1 MNKDQNKF
9 HIQNWIIAILG
20 LALIAIGAM
29 NGSDNNK
36 GEEIKLGASITAISL
51 AKELCETNEELN
63 KVSYVYLKSSEV
75 IKAFVV
81 AYRDKDVKDL
91 SLLVSELQIALEDKF
106 VEDGLTPDVPT
117 TAVLTYIIAKIPEP
131 DSDINMWLDKLSYL
145 AEGLYYASEEL
156 NKKQ

>member
-1 MNKDQNKF
+1 MNDTQSKF

-20 LALIAIGAM
+20 LALIALGAM
-29 NGSDNNK
+29 NGSDDHK

-91 SLLVSELQIALEDKF
+91 SLLVSELQVAIEDKF
-106 VEDGLTPDVPT
+106 VEDGLAPDVPT

-131 DSDINMWLDKLSYL
+131 NSDINTWLDKLLCL

-156 NKKQ
+156 NKNQ